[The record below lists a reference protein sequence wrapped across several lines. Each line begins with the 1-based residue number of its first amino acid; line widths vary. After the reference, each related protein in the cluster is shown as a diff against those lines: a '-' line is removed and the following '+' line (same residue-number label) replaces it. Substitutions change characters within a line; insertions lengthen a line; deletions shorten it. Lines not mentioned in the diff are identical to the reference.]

1 MVGLLYQSVRFKN
14 ARDSQVYLID
24 IQKWYYIKRQEVDE
38 AYILKIYDSEVRL
51 GQAEFT
57 PHTGVDNLNGA
68 DGPETPRESIE
79 VRVVACY
86 L

>member
-1 MVGLLYQSVRFKN
+1 V
-14 ARDSQVYLID
+14 AEA
-24 IQKWYYIKRQEVDE
+24 QKWHYIKRQEADE
-38 AYILKIYDSEVRL
+38 PFILKIYDSKFVPD
-51 GQAEFT
+51 QAEFT

-68 DGPETPRESIE
+68 DGPEMPRESIE

>member
-1 MVGLLYQSVRFKN
+1 MVGTLCKSVRLEN
-14 ARDSQVYLID
+14 APNSQMYLIVT
-24 IQKWYYIKRQEVDE
+24 QKWYYIKRQEVDE
-38 AYILKIYDSEVRL
+38 AYILKIYDSRVL
-51 GQAEFT
+51 PGQAEFT

>member
-1 MVGLLYQSVRFKN
+1 MVSILVPLVCEIVLMYCLRIE
-14 ARDSQVYLID
+14 A
-24 IQKWYYIKRQEVDE
+24 QKWYYIKRQEADE
-38 AYILKIYDSEVRL
+38 AFILKIYDSNFRAGS
-51 GQAEFT
+51 GQAEFP

-86 L
+86 N